1 MEYLILSL
9 ISFGVSVASGL
20 LGIGG
25 AVLLIPAYLAIPPL
39 LGMQGPGM
47 KSITGM
53 TSVQVFAAS
62 VLGVA
67 LHHRKGN
74 VDRSV
79 VLSMGIPVTIASFA
93 GALISGLVDEKVL
106 MTVFAVMVAVSAGL
120 LISNKG
126 DDESTAWDAGM
137 LNIPG
142 AVVLASLVGF
152 FGGMVGAPGAFILAP
167 LMMIV
172 LGIPIRVTIASSL
185 GIVLASSFAASIGKV
200 LADQV
205 VLLPTL
211 AAISGALPGVAL
223 GARISGRLRGRT
235 LRWVLAA
242 LTAGVGI
249 HLWTRIV

>member
-1 MEYLILSL
+1 MEYLLLAL
-9 ISFGVSVASGL
+9 ISFMVSVASGL

-25 AVLLIPAYLAIPPL
+25 AVLLIPAYLTIPRL
-39 LGMQGPGM
+39 VGFAGPDVR
-47 KSITGM
+47 SITGM

-62 VLGVA
+62 LLGVIM
-67 LHHRKGN
+67 HQRTGK
-74 VDRSV
+74 VDKTV
-79 VLSMGIPVTIASFA
+79 VLSMGIPVTVASFA
-93 GALISGLVDEKVL
+93 GALVSGLVAEKML
-106 MTVFAVMVAVSAGL
+106 LTVFAVMVFVSAGL
-120 LISNKG
+120 LIWGKRE
-126 DDESTAWDAGM
+126 DESAEWNARS

-142 AVVLASLVGF
+142 AVTLAALVGF

-172 LGIPIRVTIASSL
+172 LGIPTRVTIASSL
-185 GIVLASSFAASIGKV
+185 GIVLLSSFAASIGKI

-211 AAISGALPGVAL
+211 AAVAGALPGVAL
-223 GARISGRLRGRT
+223 GARMSGKLRART

-249 HLWTRIV
+249 HLWITIV